1 LSNQPVTIEQLQVFF
16 GNHVMLCL
24 GIVGV
29 TIALIGN
36 ELSRFTRG
44 YRAISPAQLTAL
56 INRENALVVDV
67 SAPADFEKGH
77 VIGARSVAM
86 SQFDPENKQLAKAR
100 ELPVAL
106 VCRNGTT
113 SAVAAK
119 RLSKAG
125 FKQVY
130 WLDGG
135 LVTWQQADMPI
146 AKGRGG

>member
-1 LSNQPVTIEQLQVFF
+1 VPIDQLQTFF

-29 TIALIGN
+29 TIALIVN

-44 YRAISPAQLTAL
+44 YRAIGPAQLTAL

-67 SAPADFEKGH
+67 SAPADFERGH
-77 VIGARSVAM
+77 VIGSRSVAM

-100 ELPVAL
+100 ELPVAM

-113 SAVAAK
+113 SAAAAK

-135 LVTWQQADMPI
+135 VAAWQQADLPV
-146 AKGRGG
+146 AKGKN